1 MNSLQ
6 TRSSRRIFSVLCAI
20 ALASLAGQGMAD
32 NYPSKAIR
40 VISPSPPGGGT
51 DAMSRLVAS
60 RLTETA
66 KWQVFVENVP
76 GAGNNIGLRAG
87 AKAAP
92 DGHTL
97 VMGETSNLAVNPY
110 LYKNLDFSAVDDLV
124 PVALMGSGPLVL
136 VVRTESRFD
145 SLASVIQAGKKS
157 DLFYA
162 SSGSGTVGHL
172 VAESLRDAT
181 GVKLQHIPYK
191 GAGPA
196 MNDLLG
202 GQVDLYFASLTAALP
217 HIAAGKLRPLA
228 VSSEKR
234 HGALPKVSTLAELGF
249 PGLTYTAFY
258 GVVAPART
266 PAGVLDLL
274 NKQIN
279 NALDTDEVRAVFAKQ
294 GITPQLISR
303 TQFASF
309 LAAERAKWSAVVK
322 KTGATVD

>member
-32 NYPSKAIR
+32 NYPTKAIR

-66 KWQVFVENVP
+66 KWQVFVENLP

-110 LYKNLDFSAVDDLV
+110 LYKNLDFSAVNDLV
-124 PVALMGSGPLVL
+124 PVALMGTGPLVL

-145 SLASVIQAGKKS
+145 SLASIIQAGKKS

-202 GQVDLYFASLTAALP
+202 GQVDLYFASLTASLP

-228 VSSEKR
+228 VSSDKR
-234 HGALPKVSTLAELGF
+234 YGALPQVATLAELGF

-266 PAGVLDLL
+266 PEGVLDLL

-279 NALDTDEVRAVFAKQ
+279 SSLDTDEVRAVFARQ

-309 LAAERAKWSAVVK
+309 LAAERDKWSAVVK
-322 KTGATVD
+322 KTGAVVD

>member
-1 MNSLQ
+1 MKSLQ
-6 TRSSRRIFSVLCAI
+6 TRTSRRIFSVLCAL
-20 ALASLAGQGMAD
+20 ALTSLAGQGMAD
-32 NYPSKAIR
+32 NYPTKAIR

-87 AKAAP
+87 ARAAP
-92 DGHTL
+92 DGYTL

-110 LYKNLDFSAVDDLV
+110 LYKSLDFSAVDDLV

-234 HGALPKVSTLAELGF
+234 HGALPKVSSQRCQVSHSRWRVRCASPASMRVTWARSSSCAMRCSLSSQRLATGVSCSPNRRIA
-249 PGLTYTAFY
+249 PGAMACGTA
-258 GVVAPART
+258 
-266 PAGVLDLL
+266 
-274 NKQIN
+274 
-279 NALDTDEVRAVFAKQ
+279 
-294 GITPQLISR
+294 
-303 TQFASF
+303 
-309 LAAERAKWSAVVK
+309 
-322 KTGATVD
+322 

>member
-1 MNSLQ
+1 M
-6 TRSSRRIFSVLCAI
+6 
-20 ALASLAGQGMAD
+20 
-32 NYPSKAIR
+32 
-40 VISPSPPGGGT
+40 
-51 DAMSRLVAS
+51 
-60 RLTETA
+60 
-66 KWQVFVENVP
+66 
-76 GAGNNIGLRAG
+76 
-87 AKAAP
+87 
-92 DGHTL
+92 
-97 VMGETSNLAVNPY
+97 
-110 LYKNLDFSAVDDLV
+110 
-124 PVALMGSGPLVL
+124 L
-136 VVRTESRFD
+136 VVRTGSRFD
-145 SLASVIQAGKKS
+145 SLASIIQAGKKS

-181 GVKLQHIPYK
+181 GIKLQHIPYK

-202 GQVDLYFASLTAALP
+202 GQVDLYFASLTASLP
-217 HIAAGKLRPLA
+217 QIAAGKIRPLA

-234 HGALPKVSTLAELGF
+234 HAALPQVATLAELGF
-249 PGLTYTAFY
+249 PSLTYTAFY

-266 PAGVLDLL
+266 PEGVLDLL

>member
-1 MNSLQ
+1 
-6 TRSSRRIFSVLCAI
+6 
-20 ALASLAGQGMAD
+20 
-32 NYPSKAIR
+32 
-40 VISPSPPGGGT
+40 
-51 DAMSRLVAS
+51 MSRLVAS

-87 AKAAP
+87 ARAAP
-92 DGHTL
+92 DGYTL

-110 LYKNLDFSAVDDLV
+110 LYKSLDFSAVDDLV

-136 VVRTESRFD
+136 VVRTGSRFD
-145 SLASVIQAGKKS
+145 SLASIIQAGKKS

-181 GVKLQHIPYK
+181 GIKLQHIPYK

-202 GQVDLYFASLTAALP
+202 GQVDLYFASLTASLP
-217 HIAAGKLRPLA
+217 QIAAGKIRPLA

-234 HGALPKVSTLAELGF
+234 HAALPQVATLAELGF
-249 PGLTYTAFY
+249 PSLTYTAFY

-266 PAGVLDLL
+266 PEGVLDLL